1 MSNKNLKDLLQELND
16 ELDRLDQVDSETV
29 KLLQELE
36 DDVQRLVDSE
46 PKPSEFES
54 IANRAQSLEARFAAE
69 HPTAERFF
77 REIMDMLAKVGI

>member
-1 MSNKNLKDLLQELND
+1 MSNNKLKDLLRELND
-16 ELDRLDQVDSETV
+16 ELEQLDQVDADTAE
-29 KLLQELE
+29 LLQELE
-36 DDVQRLVDSE
+36 DDVQRLVDSDSR
-46 PKPSEFES
+46 PSEFES